1 MAFPS
6 HFTVVDLAPAALTTL
21 PAWAREMMELMP
33 SRDEVMGFLHCRSAE
48 VLVLSIFLLVYPC
61 PKDFLTSVQLILCLV
76 LLAVPKRLAKYTSKF
91 FTASAGVALMGQVLG
106 FTVLRFN
113 KELMRYFGMAPN
125 VALVCRQLLILIFAK
140 LEEMV
145 EAPAPVPAPMEQ
157 EMVVLGGSQRSGS
170 EMPAA
175 WRIALRSD
183 PVTEVRRLL
192 LAVPQMAAVC
202 IVAINAVE
210 ETAWCLPPLAVVGAF
225 YASGAM
231 VKPPLETGKRIPD
244 QARFWIQ
251 VMAFSLAVGMLG
263 EICTALWWPP
273 WEGVPGKP
281 QPAAIGLWDMC
292 RNYDPWSP
300 GLARSVDGRAQF
312 PGMHA
317 KAGWVPQR
325 QRCGQDVVYWLCL
338 ESGIRVPKFALF
350 FVLCWIL
357 RTDWE
362 RRPDRGRAA
371 EPRSR
376 WFRRTMASV
385 STRFFESLAPRRS
398 TTVAE
403 RESELKLFI
412 ITLAGIFCWIF
423 VIVACGLQ
431 RQFNLVALGYLW
443 MALATSSSVTNAT
456 LYHDPVRAVLWP
468 ARAVGIFNFLVIMAF
483 SVCQCPS
490 FPCPYAA
497 KLEGLG
503 GPDHISR
510 FLSGEQCL
518 YASRHAVSGE
528 ASDAWAL
535 GPLFQSVGMIKT
547 GGALS
552 GTLEE
557 LVHCL
562 VFVSCLVQRIL
573 VERWN
578 EDLRE
583 HFKRRK
589 ALLDF
594 RAEWYAEKLATSRQV
609 QLSMWDTKR
618 QVLLNKLGRVTKQ
631 LNTLRSI
638 WDGQRPAFTEEEE
651 EENLQKARVEHIC
664 LQGGVN
670 ELLVSG
676 LLKEFTKNY
685 ADQLLNLPSQ
695 QRLQAQAIIDKGVV
709 DYLHRRYLRKL
720 KMITSADEAASKKH
734 LIQEC
739 QNEVEG
745 IWKDVKGEENDA
757 VELEEAPVEPSSS
770 FRSRKSEETSQ
781 AQTVRASFSSEA
793 AVDEPKPLMGMWWV
807 ELCGTFVDDMLF
819 IREKDE
825 TLYEHRKGNSPRLLL
840 CKALLSQSVL
850 ALVVAGALQFM
861 SLRSLTS
868 AISISVVVMALM
880 AFPHVPW
887 TVWVA
892 LQWLNLAVIFAKV
905 AFQLPIF
912 CEDGHLQYL
921 PCQSLC
927 DEEMPFTALLGLVKT
942 QENASDPCSL
952 ARPTL
957 GEILWADV
965 VFAVVLLLV
974 MCAARLGGRFGSTAQ
989 ILNSLKVLEKK
1000 NRRMSTY
1007 LNREMLKAALGKE
1020 ADREAASDSDSDKE
1034 EEDQEAPPTGSQPVP
1049 QEEPA
1054 RVDRRRRARARS
1066 EAQKWLERGRRW
1078 LKEYVVLPAYVRK
1091 PAMDLYEIRL
1101 CIALICLAIL
1111 VFGWSTMVDS
1121 GRSFSKA
1128 LKTNNFSTN
1137 QVRVLVLF
1145 MLMIVMDRA
1154 LYTWYRGDHAG
1165 HADDGQPSK
1174 TTYTWKGLMAR
1185 VVQKILVLVHV
1196 VSIHALF
1203 IQQWS
1208 RKLVPK
1214 RKVQSEVSLI
1224 SFSTLSLFYIL
1235 YLTYLALS
1243 SLQLKYDVHVMR
1255 GGLRFCH
1262 STDIGRMLIFKVYSA
1277 IPFLNELRVIT
1288 DWTVTET
1295 CMNLFMWM
1303 KLEDAHHSLYRTRL
1317 DMEGRAMT
1325 DPASARPL
1333 FEKFYMGVALL
1344 VLLMALLVGPI
1355 IFFSALNTF
1364 MLTPGVVT
1372 TASMS
1377 VDLRVEANYGHRTL
1391 NLYTAYQE
1399 YIKTSDEAAAQ
1410 RFQKRLVEHEIP
1422 ISLQYIRFPLASDEF
1437 WESSTALQQMM
1448 AKFIDP
1454 ERHPEVS
1461 VKFRLSLHFQ
1471 PNASLPVETF
1481 QEVAVGNDTRKILY
1495 SMFSHP
1501 DNQEAISF
1509 VVPGLFPNFRRIG
1522 SASAIT
1528 PIDFIRDQ
1536 EETQSSDVQLSFE
1549 PGEKDKHPAIW
1560 YVTGNAANATFGPE
1574 KTAAGIG
1581 TSSLS
1586 LTLTLVSNYLSSS
1599 STTKNNNQ
1607 KQMSINSL
1615 YLGVVLTIGNLF
1627 RSLFKGSSKRMI
1639 YEEVSDTDLLLD
1651 LCDGIYLARVQGN
1664 LDAEWML
1671 YHELIRIYRSPELL
1685 AHISGNKSGGPRQI
1699 TSPAPSPA
1707 TNARWGKVKEHVRAN
1722 SGLEKS
1728 RANTAPE
1735 RQTSTS
1741 RERSR
1746 S

>member
-385 STRFFESLAPRRS
+385 STRFFESLAPRRTEWS

-552 GTLEE
+552 GTLEEPCTQLFCGLEEFTIVTKE

-757 VELEEAPVEPSSS
+757 VELEEAPVEPSCLQLWCWAIVLRLAIGPSS
-770 FRSRKSEETSQ
+770 P
-781 AQTVRASFSSEA
+781 AA

-807 ELCGTFVDDMLF
+807 ELCGTFVDESWLHGCGHLVWAADMLF
-819 IREKDE
+819 IRDRWLGLLQRDGRRLLRSLEKDE

-887 TVWVA
+887 T
-892 LQWLNLAVIFAKV
+892 
-905 AFQLPIF
+905 
-912 CEDGHLQYL
+912 
-921 PCQSLC
+921 
-927 DEEMPFTALLGLVKT
+927 
-942 QENASDPCSL
+942 
-952 ARPTL
+952 
-957 GEILWADV
+957 
-965 VFAVVLLLV
+965 
-974 MCAARLGGRFGSTAQ
+974 
-989 ILNSLKVLEKK
+989 
-1000 NRRMSTY
+1000 
-1007 LNREMLKAALGKE
+1007 
-1020 ADREAASDSDSDKE
+1020 
-1034 EEDQEAPPTGSQPVP
+1034 
-1049 QEEPA
+1049 
-1054 RVDRRRRARARS
+1054 ARAGQDWGS
-1066 EAQKWLERGRRW
+1066 EPQ
-1078 LKEYVVLPAYVRK
+1078 
-1091 PAMDLYEIRL
+1091 
-1101 CIALICLAIL
+1101 
-1111 VFGWSTMVDS
+1111 
-1121 GRSFSKA
+1121 
-1128 LKTNNFSTN
+1128 
-1137 QVRVLVLF
+1137 
-1145 MLMIVMDRA
+1145 
-1154 LYTWYRGDHAG
+1154 
-1165 HADDGQPSK
+1165 
-1174 TTYTWKGLMAR
+1174 
-1185 VVQKILVLVHV
+1185 
-1196 VSIHALF
+1196 
-1203 IQQWS
+1203 
-1208 RKLVPK
+1208 
-1214 RKVQSEVSLI
+1214 
-1224 SFSTLSLFYIL
+1224 
-1235 YLTYLALS
+1235 
-1243 SLQLKYDVHVMR
+1243 
-1255 GGLRFCH
+1255 
-1262 STDIGRMLIFKVYSA
+1262 
-1277 IPFLNELRVIT
+1277 
-1288 DWTVTET
+1288 
-1295 CMNLFMWM
+1295 
-1303 KLEDAHHSLYRTRL
+1303 
-1317 DMEGRAMT
+1317 
-1325 DPASARPL
+1325 
-1333 FEKFYMGVALL
+1333 
-1344 VLLMALLVGPI
+1344 
-1355 IFFSALNTF
+1355 
-1364 MLTPGVVT
+1364 
-1372 TASMS
+1372 
-1377 VDLRVEANYGHRTL
+1377 
-1391 NLYTAYQE
+1391 
-1399 YIKTSDEAAAQ
+1399 
-1410 RFQKRLVEHEIP
+1410 
-1422 ISLQYIRFPLASDEF
+1422 
-1437 WESSTALQQMM
+1437 
-1448 AKFIDP
+1448 
-1454 ERHPEVS
+1454 
-1461 VKFRLSLHFQ
+1461 
-1471 PNASLPVETF
+1471 
-1481 QEVAVGNDTRKILY
+1481 
-1495 SMFSHP
+1495 
-1501 DNQEAISF
+1501 
-1509 VVPGLFPNFRRIG
+1509 
-1522 SASAIT
+1522 
-1528 PIDFIRDQ
+1528 
-1536 EETQSSDVQLSFE
+1536 
-1549 PGEKDKHPAIW
+1549 
-1560 YVTGNAANATFGPE
+1560 
-1574 KTAAGIG
+1574 IG
-1581 TSSLS
+1581 TL
-1586 LTLTLVSNYLSSS
+1586 
-1599 STTKNNNQ
+1599 
-1607 KQMSINSL
+1607 
-1615 YLGVVLTIGNLF
+1615 
-1627 RSLFKGSSKRMI
+1627 
-1639 YEEVSDTDLLLD
+1639 
-1651 LCDGIYLARVQGN
+1651 
-1664 LDAEWML
+1664 
-1671 YHELIRIYRSPELL
+1671 
-1685 AHISGNKSGGPRQI
+1685 
-1699 TSPAPSPA
+1699 
-1707 TNARWGKVKEHVRAN
+1707 
-1722 SGLEKS
+1722 
-1728 RANTAPE
+1728 
-1735 RQTSTS
+1735 
-1741 RERSR
+1741 
-1746 S
+1746 